1 MQWKTLIEKE
11 EELVRKMRTGDTA
24 AFEEIYRH
32 YWEDLFRYLYNRLH
46 YHSVSEE
53 IVQEIF
59 LSLWEKR
66 SSLTIHT
73 SLSSYLFRA
82 ARYRMLN
89 HIRAEKVRESYAAD
103 FLEAQISLISDPM
116 GPQLRY
122 AEDLKNII
130 EEKLCDLPPKCQTV
144 FRMSRQQH
152 IPNQEIAEELKISK
166 KTVENY
172 LTIALRHLR
181 MHLAEY
187 MTSLMLFS
195 VMF

>member
-1 MQWKTLIEKE
+1 MK
-11 EELVRKMRTGDTA
+11 TGDTA
-24 AFEEIYRH
+24 AFEEIYHH

-46 YHSVSEE
+46 HRAVSEE

-59 LSLWEKR
+59 LALWEKR

-89 HIRAEKVRESYAAD
+89 HIRAEKVRENYAAD
-103 FLEAQISLISDPM
+103 FLETQISLVSDPM

-130 EEKLCDLPPKCQTV
+130 EEKLGDLPPKCQIV

-187 MTSLMLFS
+187 MTSLILFF
-195 VMF
+195 VIF

>member
-46 YHSVSEE
+46 YHAVSEE